1 MSEFGDIKVFKNRE
15 DFTLENRHLICI
27 ANKEYINKNLIVL
40 FYKKSDKKENPIYEI
55 FSKVGNSLK
64 ILNLNF
70 IICAVD
76 QIPGL
81 DKTFQEI
88 VNDPDHP
95 YHWIRNRPKFESK
108 DMDTGSFK
116 FPFILIY
123 RKGFPQGFY
132 EGAVEEREFR
142 DFCVQTTV
150 KNDFVNN
157 FPSDSKEL
165 VKQQWMEYRYKPK
178 EEVKGKPVFDSF
190 NMIDY
195 ADKTL
200 LTSSFQP
207 FSPKRQ

>member
-1 MSEFGDIKVFKNRE
+1 MTEFGDIKIFKNRE

-55 FSKVGNSLK
+55 FSKVGNNLK

-70 IICAVD
+70 VSCAVD
-76 QIPGL
+76 QISGL

-95 YHWIRNRPKFESK
+95 YHWIRNRPKIESK
-108 DMDTGSFK
+108 EVDTGGFK

-132 EGAVEEREFR
+132 EGSMEEREFR

-150 KNDFVNN
+150 KNEFVNN
-157 FPSDSKEL
+157 LPSDSKEL
-165 VKQQWMEYRYKPK
+165 VKQQWMEYRLKPK

-195 ADKTL
+195 SDKNL

-207 FSPKRQ
+207 FSPKRS